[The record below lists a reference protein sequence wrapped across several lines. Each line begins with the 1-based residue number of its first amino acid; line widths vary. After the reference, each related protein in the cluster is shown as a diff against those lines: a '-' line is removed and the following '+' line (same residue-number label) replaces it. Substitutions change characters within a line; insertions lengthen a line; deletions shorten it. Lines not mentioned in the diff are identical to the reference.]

1 MPTRTTTLRAAWR
14 PCSVAAE
21 SRLANARPGAAPDVL
36 RVSLPKARR
45 FPVLELGAIYP
56 SPKSAELS
64 LRRTCGQ
71 GRTCAGAPTRLRRPR
86 TEPSLRDRY
95 AALDRRHSSRARPRI
110 G

>member
-56 SPKSAELS
+56 LTQIGRIVSPSHLW
-64 LRRTCGQ
+64 
-71 GRTCAGAPTRLRRPR
+71 
-86 TEPSLRDRY
+86 
-95 AALDRRHSSRARPRI
+95 SRANLRGGPYPPPAAPHRTVATRPLR
-110 G
+110 GP